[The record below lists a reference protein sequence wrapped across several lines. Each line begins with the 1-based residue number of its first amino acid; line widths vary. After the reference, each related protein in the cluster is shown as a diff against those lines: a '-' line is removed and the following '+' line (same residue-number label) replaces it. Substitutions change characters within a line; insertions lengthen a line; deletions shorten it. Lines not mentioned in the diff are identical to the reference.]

1 MKLSFLYIPPVVK
14 VQGLFQYTIYDLFT
28 KFTFLFTIE
37 ITPSENMKLDLQ
49 HQFKTN
55 LMKKTIYFLILPLIV
70 VSGLVFANQE
80 IKNETKPSPKPLS
93 ITQRKANLDA
103 RKKWEAS
110 PDGIKYK
117 EWEVSPEGK
126 KVHASYDKISK
137 SLKSFTKME
146 AIVTSLTFERANGK
160 PSGSKRLIVKIN
172 GDEYMMQFIAKEF
185 QQLNSLKVND
195 KIIVRSRS
203 AGYSPNHPYLIL
215 SSDYIERNGKIL
227 FKRDFS
233 KNNRC

>member
-1 MKLSFLYIPPVVK
+1 MK
-14 VQGLFQYTIYDLFT
+14 
-28 KFTFLFTIE
+28 
-37 ITPSENMKLDLQ
+37 
-49 HQFKTN
+49 H
-55 LMKKTIYFLILPLIV
+55 MKKTIYVLILSLVV
-70 VSGLVFANQE
+70 VSGLVFANRE

-93 ITQRKANLDA
+93 IADRKARLDE

-126 KVHASYDKISK
+126 KVHASYDKIK
-137 SLKSFTKME
+137 KDIKAFTKME
-146 AIVTSLTFERANGK
+146 AVVTSLTFQRANGK
-160 PSGSKRLIVKIN
+160 SAGPKWLIVKIN
-172 GDEYMMQFIAKEF
+172 GEKYMMQFIPKDF

-203 AGYSPNHPYLIL
+203 AGYSPNHPYLII
-215 SSDYIERNGKIL
+215 SSDYIARNNKIL
-227 FKRDFS
+227 FKRNFS